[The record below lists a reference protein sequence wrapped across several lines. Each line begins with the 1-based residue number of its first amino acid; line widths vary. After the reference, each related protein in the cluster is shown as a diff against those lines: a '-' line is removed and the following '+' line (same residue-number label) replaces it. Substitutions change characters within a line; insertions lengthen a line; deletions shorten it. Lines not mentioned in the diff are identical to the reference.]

1 MKLHWKTLA
10 LFFSLS
16 ASSLS
21 IAQKVDNMVFNP
33 SFEEYTL
40 CPERIDA
47 KGVMNGVDAW
57 WQPTAGSSDYFN
69 VCSGRDCAVPRNKM
83 GVQTARTGVAYCGI
97 YCSQASYREYLQT
110 QLKSPLLPGHRYR
123 VSFYVSLAEKS
134 PHAIATIGAMLTS
147 QRLSD
152 STWDV
157 LMHRESVDYGD
168 NQSQLISVYY
178 KPQVVNDKDRVLD
191 DMKSWTLVS
200 GDFVADG
207 GELFLTI
214 GNFNSFNNS
223 TVVETN
229 AANAVL
235 QGAYYYIDDVSVV
248 PTEPVGF
255 TGLGDTIA
263 MEAGDVVSMWDV
275 FFATGESDV
284 LPQSYVELHRLI
296 DLLQAHPTMRI
307 ELRGHTDNSGTREFN
322 QRLSEARAQ
331 AVVEY
336 LVAHGVERSRLS
348 ASGYGESMPIDSND
362 TPEGRSRNRRVEY
375 LIVHE

>member
-157 LMHRESVDYGD
+157 LMQRELVDYGD

-178 KPQVVNDKDRVLD
+178 KPQVVNDRDRVLD

-248 PTEPVGF
+248 PTEPVALIGP
-255 TGLGDTIA
+255 GDTIA

>member
-21 IAQKVDNMVFNP
+21 IAQRVDNMVFNP

-157 LMHRESVDYGD
+157 LMQRESVDYGD

-229 AANAVL
+229 TANAVL

-248 PTEPVGF
+248 PTEPVALIGP
-255 TGLGDTIA
+255 GDTIA

>member
-21 IAQKVDNMVFNP
+21 IAQRVDNMVFNP

-157 LMHRESVDYGD
+157 LMQRESVDYGD

-248 PTEPVGF
+248 PTEPVALIGPS
-255 TGLGDTIA
+255 DTIA
-263 MEAGDVVSMWDV
+263 MEVGDVVSMWDV

>member
-21 IAQKVDNMVFNP
+21 IAQRVDNMVFNP

-147 QRLSD
+147 QRLAD

-157 LMHRESVDYGD
+157 LMQRESVDYGD

-229 AANAVL
+229 TANAVL

-248 PTEPVGF
+248 PTEPVALIGP
-255 TGLGDTIA
+255 GDTIA

>member
-21 IAQKVDNMVFNP
+21 IAQRVDNMVFNP

-178 KPQVVNDKDRVLD
+178 KPP
-191 DMKSWTLVS
+191 
-200 GDFVADG
+200 
-207 GELFLTI
+207 
-214 GNFNSFNNS
+214 
-223 TVVETN
+223 TN
-229 AANAVL
+229 R
-235 QGAYYYIDDVSVV
+235 DC
-248 PTEPVGF
+248 
-255 TGLGDTIA
+255 
-263 MEAGDVVSMWDV
+263 
-275 FFATGESDV
+275 
-284 LPQSYVELHRLI
+284 
-296 DLLQAHPTMRI
+296 
-307 ELRGHTDNSGTREFN
+307 
-322 QRLSEARAQ
+322 
-331 AVVEY
+331 
-336 LVAHGVERSRLS
+336 
-348 ASGYGESMPIDSND
+348 
-362 TPEGRSRNRRVEY
+362 
-375 LIVHE
+375 

>member
-157 LMHRESVDYGD
+157 LMHRELVDYGD

-229 AANAVL
+229 TANAVL

-248 PTEPVGF
+248 PTEPVALIGP
-255 TGLGDTIA
+255 GDTIA

>member
-21 IAQKVDNMVFNP
+21 IAQRVDNMVFNP

-157 LMHRESVDYGD
+157 LMQRESVDYGD

-248 PTEPVGF
+248 PTEPVALIGP
-255 TGLGDTIA
+255 GDTIA
-263 MEAGDVVSMWDV
+263 MEVGDVVSMWDV

>member
-21 IAQKVDNMVFNP
+21 IAQRVDNMVFNP

-157 LMHRESVDYGD
+157 LMQRELVDYGD

-178 KPQVVNDKDRVLD
+178 KPQVVNDRDRVLD

-263 MEAGDVVSMWDV
+263 MEVGDVVSMWDV